1 MFERGTRSGCSA
13 ARLARQLRE
22 LEVPGSNPGTP
33 TRFKFAYL
41 KHRALASRARAFLF
55 SVFVPAGELGRYVSL
70 VEMPERIGCMRN
82 AGWKVKRGR
91 PPAVEERRPPERA
104 LLSGCEREKDGAEN
118 GYDKQNAE
126 RQRGRVRFFEC
137 GRLLFFHNLLFFVDC
152 FLVGACF
159 PSVERGPVGRD
170 AKSEPFCPFPA
181 VCRLLVPACRRAGK
195 DSQPI
200 ALRKN
205 VRFFPCG
212 LPFPGCEACVLI
224 ERRAASVSNGAM
236 ACRRP
241 LLSRIGSQ
249 DTLIEE

>member
-33 TRFKFAYL
+33 TRFKFADL

-55 SVFVPAGELGRYVSL
+55 AVFVPAG
-70 VEMPERIGCMRN
+70 
-82 AGWKVKRGR
+82 GW
-91 PPAVEERRPPERA
+91 A

-205 VRFFPCG
+205 VRFFPV
-212 LPFPGCEACVLI
+212 PT
-224 ERRAASVSNGAM
+224 SVPRMRSLCIDRTSGGF
-236 ACRRP
+236 R
-241 LLSRIGSQ
+241 
-249 DTLIEE
+249 E

>member
-33 TRFKFAYL
+33 TKFKSAYL
-41 KHRALASRARAFLF
+41 SIEPLHPEQGLF
-55 SVFVPAGELGRYVSL
+55 CFQSLCLRGLGRYVSL

-82 AGWKVKRGR
+82 TGWNVKRWR
-91 PPAVEERRPPERA
+91 PPAVEDRRPPERA
-104 LLSGCEREKDGAEN
+104 LLLGCEREKDGAEN

-137 GRLLFFHNLLFFVDC
+137 GRLLFVHNLLFFVDC

-212 LPFPGCEACVLI
+212 LPFPGCKACGI
-224 ERRAASVSNGAM
+224 DRTSGGFRE
-236 ACRRP
+236 
-241 LLSRIGSQ
+241 
-249 DTLIEE
+249 

>member
-55 SVFVPAGELGRYVSL
+55 SVFVPAGGLGRYVSL

-82 AGWKVKRGR
+82 AGWKVKRWR

-152 FLVGACF
+152 FLVG
-159 PSVERGPVGRD
+159 G
-170 AKSEPFCPFPA
+170 
-181 VCRLLVPACRRAGK
+181 LLY
-195 DSQPI
+195 
-200 ALRKN
+200 
-205 VRFFPCG
+205 VR
-212 LPFPGCEACVLI
+212 
-224 ERRAASVSNGAM
+224 
-236 ACRRP
+236 
-241 LLSRIGSQ
+241 
-249 DTLIEE
+249 